1 MVKAINGLS
10 LNPPPHSN
18 LTEGILDIGKIIE
31 KQRPER
37 PVVIVVAVSGGQ
49 SGGASSN
56 EVLNQLRQSGAM
68 MSAVTIATNS
78 ANSPVGS
85 LADESNREQVIGDGA
100 KQSGG
105 RRVEVAATI
114 SVSKGLQQLAGD
126 LSAQYMLQYV
136 LPEGIKL
143 DRRLNVSI
151 KRRGVSLRAP
161 SLIPDR

>member
-1 MVKAINGLS
+1 
-10 LNPPPHSN
+10 
-18 LTEGILDIGKIIE
+18 
-31 KQRPER
+31 
-37 PVVIVVAVSGGQ
+37 
-49 SGGASSN
+49 
-56 EVLNQLRQSGAM
+56 M

-114 SVSKGLQQLAGD
+114 SVSKGLQLVAGD

-136 LPEGIKL
+136 LPEGTKL

-151 KRRGVSLRAP
+151 KRRGLSLRAP